1 MINKLDI
8 EAAKELYKGILSN
21 EKKSSNKIKIRRT

>member
-8 EAAKELYKGILSN
+8 EAAKELYKEILSN
-21 EKKSSNKIKIRRT
+21 EKSLVIELK

>member
-1 MINKLDI
+1 MINRLDI

-21 EKKSSNKIKIRRT
+21 EKSLVIKLK

>member
-8 EAAKELYKGILSN
+8 EAAKELYKGIQKK
-21 EKKSSNKIKIRRT
+21 KKSLVIELK

>member
-8 EAAKELYKGILSN
+8 EAAKKLYKWILSN
-21 EKKSSNKIKIRRT
+21 EKSLVIELK